1 MNGEDYRNYG
11 NLLVKSADTVYSCDP
26 DAEIIAVVS
35 GSKSTHEKAIKRV
48 SELIDAGK
56 AENTLDKYFN
66 IASALERQSA
76 FCRVYRHRKD
86 DRYV

>member
-1 MNGEDYRNYG
+1 M
-11 NLLVKSADTVYSCDP
+11 
-26 DAEIIAVVS
+26 S

-66 IASALERQSA
+66 IASAHPYHWNDNPLFAEYTDTGKMTDMYKHMKEIRDLYDSYNLKNT
-76 FCRVYRHRKD
+76 RL
-86 DRYV
+86 